1 MTLRL
6 TSSNFA
12 GTFRNDVAVGTLRLR
27 SMLDAIAA
35 AAPRI
40 GSPWFACVWPAG
52 PVCPDSRTAGAAACG
67 GGGAGGAGVAGTAV
81 GDATPLPAA
90 GGGVAGG
97 ASAAAETP
105 GPGPPAVA

>member
-1 MTLRL
+1 MTLRF
-6 TSSNFA
+6 TSNNFA

-40 GSPWFACVWPAG
+40 GSPWFACVWPAE

-67 GGGAGGAGVAGTAV
+67 GGAGGAAGAGTAA
-81 GDATPLPAA
+81 GDATPLPAGGGGGA
-90 GGGVAGG
+90 GGGLGG
-97 ASAAAETP
+97 AQN
-105 GPGPPAVA
+105 PA